1 MGKYL
6 SALTSVKTNKR
17 NFTDGF
23 WFSHSFRITPN
34 KNKKLSYIVIL
45 LILIVRREDYAGY
58 NH

>member
-23 WFSHSFRITPN
+23 WFSDSFRITPN
-34 KNKKLSYIVIL
+34 KKKLSYIVIL